1 MHIAELKQHPRNTE
15 TFRDLTGEEFEDLKA
30 SISEHGIIEPVIINQ
45 HGVIICGHQRV
56 RACRVLGITEV
67 PVVVREVASDEEH
80 ETLLIEENLRRRQL
94 LPSESFKAVKRLYE
108 LNGIEGPGSRG
119 DLTGITVKQV
129 ASDLNKSPATIK
141 RMRTLADLIPPLA
154 AMLDAGE
161 ITQAVAYQLAQLDE
175 IGQKYMESWMGLK
188 ELSELEAKRMKANY
202 MKAKAEAEVQAQKIA
217 DMEAAIA
224 DLSKKIPTTDILEQI
239 NDLQRQLLE
248 ERQKPVTTE
257 IVEPPDYK
265 SLKAENRD
273 LEIKIQNL
281 SDEIKKQREKFDKD
295 RTTFENSVSDRLST
309 QIKIKEEQLNRL
321 RKELENRSA
330 QLDAINH
337 SSGMVIPAREL
348 ARRVERNLE
357 DIAAGLAEFFDELG
371 SYEIPEESA
380 PMLRK
385 LADRMLTGAEN
396 FNALLREH
404 ETITLE
410 VER

>member
-175 IGQKYMESWMGLK
+175 TGQKYMESWMGLK

-265 SLKAENRD
+265 SLKAKNRD